1 MNNKFASTKYPNE
14 DIFDNILAKLLLTVK
29 FNCCFEYYLELM
41 LNLWKLF
48 HNDYFFNWFVLVGVE
63 NSGY

>member
-14 DIFDNILAKLLLTVK
+14 DKFANILAKLLLTVK
-29 FNCCFEYYLELM
+29 FNGCLEYYLELR

-48 HNDYFFNWFVLVGVE
+48 HNDYFLNGFVLVGVE
-63 NSGY
+63 NDGY